1 MASRNSTLF
10 LGLIVAISA
19 ITAAAPSNAIVI
31 SFDPLSITDM
41 IVIRGIVPCGINVTL
56 SPNGTVPPFP
66 IATVQQLLP
75 LLSLA
80 ATPPSPALEI
90 LYQGFCQASPGP
102 PLVF

>member
-66 IATVQQLLP
+66 SEYMFAIFHILWGRLASLKKSCFLLKIDKWII
-75 LLSLA
+75 SDK
-80 ATPPSPALEI
+80 
-90 LYQGFCQASPGP
+90 
-102 PLVF
+102 